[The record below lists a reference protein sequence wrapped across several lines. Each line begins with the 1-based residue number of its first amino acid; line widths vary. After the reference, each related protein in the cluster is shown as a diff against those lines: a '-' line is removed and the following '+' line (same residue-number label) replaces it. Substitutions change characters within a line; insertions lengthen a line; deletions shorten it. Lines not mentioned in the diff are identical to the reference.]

1 MAEIQR
7 KQTKYMTRA
16 EFNALDKTTVPVG
29 TEINIVDQIQKED
42 LSTDL
47 QNAVTKA
54 ENAIPSSGGTV
65 SGDLTVTG
73 NLTVSG
79 TTTTIESTTMKV
91 KDKLIEVASDNTS
104 ALTTPAGLVAPK
116 YDGTNSGALVFDN
129 TGTAYVGDVTLDTNG
144 NIDVNASQLQPLATR
159 NLSADDNGKM
169 IQWDNDNKTLVGSVA
184 HTVAATGNTVVQRDA
199 NGQIN
204 LPDQTIVAPAANQ
217 AISKQIADNTY
228 ALKESVGVVTWH
240 DSIDGA
246 PDILAVI
253 ATEITINPAT
263 DTPNYI
269 FHDSKCVVPGYR
281 VNNIRG
287 SFPLNYVT
295 GGRFW
300 YGNFTGTISADTG
313 DTLVG
318 ASGMMLA
325 GVVTAATEQSGDT
338 ENFTVYARDGSIY
351 SDAAFTF
358 RFLW

>member
-1 MAEIQR
+1 MAEIPR
-7 KQTKYMTRA
+7 KQTRYMTRA

-79 TTTTIESTTMKV
+79 TTTTIESTTLKV

-129 TGTAYVGDVTLDTNG
+129 TGTAYVGDVTLDANG
-144 NIDVNASQLQPLATR
+144 NIDVSASQLQPLATR
-159 NLSADDNGKM
+159 NLSAADNGRM
-169 IQWDNDNKTLVGSVA
+169 IQWDNDNETLVGAVDRD
-184 HTVAATGNTVVQRDA
+184 VAATGGTIVQRDA

-204 LPDQTIVAPAANQ
+204 LPDQTTVVPTDDQ
-217 AISKQIADNTY
+217 AISKKFADNTY

-240 DSIDGA
+240 DNIDGA

-269 FHDSKCVVPGYR
+269 FHDSKCVVPGYQ

-287 SFPLNYVT
+287 SFPLNYVDSS
-295 GGRFW
+295 RFW

-325 GVVTAATEQSGDT
+325 GVVVAATEQGGDT
-338 ENFTVYARDGSIY
+338 ANFIIYAKDGSTY
-351 SDAAFTF
+351 ADAAFTF